1 MENLARAGG
10 VQENETC
17 GVSCASDSW
26 GARNGRSY
34 PGPVRAK
41 TKTSP
46 FAVAHMEFGHGM
58 IAVVTDGRKQAV
70 TGIGV
75 LVSRGESGEAGDR
88 RGHVEAGRAGP
99 VGRVALDT
107 CQALYD
113 EVSRERRDAGMST
126 HVRKTSTGDKS
137 KITDLIFRAL
147 RIQHGKQ
154 HFSVTVSP
162 GFICLQNFAQGWRRR
177 LMSRT
182 NVTWVKGGIEQ
193 GGD

>member
-10 VQENETC
+10 VQENETY

-26 GARNGRSY
+26 RARNGRSY

-70 TGIGV
+70 TGIGG
-75 LVSRGESGEAGDR
+75 LVSRCEAGDR

-113 EVSRERRDAGMST
+113 EVSRERRDAGMSIMLE
-126 HVRKTSTGDKS
+126 RQ
-137 KITDLIFRAL
+137 AL
-147 RIQHGKQ
+147 VTYQRPLTWSSELFAFNMASSISLSPSPLALYASRI
-154 HFSVTVSP
+154 S
-162 GFICLQNFAQGWRRR
+162 RR
-177 LMSRT
+177 
-182 NVTWVKGGIEQ
+182 VGG
-193 GGD
+193 GG